1 MLLRLS
7 KILGFLI
14 LLVVVLIAALLGKA
28 HWQVRQVRTP
38 LPAVSEI
45 RAMLAGPDQPVGIAV
60 INTGT
65 QRIPGTGILS
75 YPAFALRWS
84 DGRMLLIDVGME
96 REAAVE
102 FGRFIE
108 RVTDAGPVVPH
119 GSVGEQLGRAI
130 EDVAGV
136 AFTHLHE
143 DHTGGLNSLCV
154 DSGKEIP
161 LFQTALQ
168 ISRQNYTTAIGDE
181 VIANAA
187 CVRRTQLSTDG
198 LLYTLPGFPGLAA
211 FAAGG
216 HTPGSTV
223 YFAQVA
229 DTLWVL
235 AGDITNTKIAIT
247 NNTPKPMLY
256 SLLITPEATGR
267 LEELRLWLAELDADE
282 AISVLVSHDLQS
294 IEDASIATMKATDT
308 R

>member
-1 MLLRLS
+1 MLLRLL
-7 KILGFLI
+7 KVLGFLL
-14 LLVVVLIAALLGKA
+14 LLVVVLVAALLGKA

-38 LPAVSEI
+38 LPASSEI
-45 RAMLAGPDQPVGIAV
+45 RSLLARPDPPVSITV

-65 QRIPGTGILS
+65 QRIPGTGVLS
-75 YPAFALRWS
+75 YPAFALQWS
-84 DGRMLLIDVGME
+84 DGRILLIDVGME

-108 RVTDAGPVVPH
+108 RVTDAGPVMPH

-130 EDVAGV
+130 KDVAGV

-154 DSGKEIP
+154 DSGTEIS

-168 ISRQNYTTAIGDE
+168 IDQQNYTTAIGDE

-187 CVRRTQLSTDG
+187 CVRRTRLSTDG

-223 YFAQVA
+223 YFAQVE

-235 AGDITNTKIAIT
+235 AGDIVNAKISIAK
-247 NNTPKPMLY
+247 NVPKPMLY

-267 LEELRLWLAELDADE
+267 LAELRLWLAELDADE
-282 AISVLVSHDLQS
+282 TISVLVSHDLQS
-294 IEDASIATMKATDT
+294 LQDSPIAIMKGAAT

>member
-7 KILGFLI
+7 KILGFLL
-14 LLVVVLIAALLGKA
+14 LLVVVLVAALLGKA
-28 HWQVRQVRTP
+28 HWQVRQVQTP
-38 LPAVSEI
+38 LPANSEI
-45 RAMLAGPDQPVGIAV
+45 RSILARPDPPVSITV

-65 QRIPGTGILS
+65 QRIPGTGVLS

-84 DGRMLLIDVGME
+84 DGRILLIDVGME

-102 FGRFIE
+102 FGRVIE
-108 RVTDAGPVVPH
+108 RVTDAGPVTPH
-119 GSVGEQLGRAI
+119 GSVGEQLGSTTN
-130 EDVAGV
+130 DVAGV

-154 DSGKEIP
+154 DSGKEIS
-161 LFQTALQ
+161 LFQTTLQ
-168 ISRQNYTTAIGDE
+168 IDQQNYTTAIGDE
-181 VIANAA
+181 VITNAA
-187 CVRRTQLSTDG
+187 CVRRTRLSTDG

-223 YFAQVA
+223 YFAQVK

-235 AGDITNTKIAIT
+235 AGDITNAKISIT
-247 NNTPKPMLY
+247 NNVPKSMLY

-282 AISVLVSHDLQS
+282 TISVLVSHDLQS
-294 IEDASIATMKATDT
+294 LQDSPIAIMKGAAT

>member
-7 KILGFLI
+7 KILGFLV
-14 LLVVVLIAALLGKA
+14 LLVIVLIAALLGKA

-38 LPAVSEI
+38 LPASSEI
-45 RAMLAGPDQPVGIAV
+45 RAMLAGPDQPVSITV

-65 QRIPGTGILS
+65 QRIPGTGVLA
-75 YPAFALRWS
+75 YPAFALQWS
-84 DGRMLLIDVGME
+84 DGRILLIDVGME
-96 REAAVE
+96 RKAAVE

-108 RVTDAGPVVPH
+108 RVTDAGPVTPH
-119 GSVGEQLGRAI
+119 GSVGEQLGLAI
-130 EDVAGV
+130 TDVAGV

-154 DSGKEIP
+154 DSGKEVP

-168 ISRQNYTTAIGDE
+168 IDRKNYTTAIGDE

-187 CVRRTQLSTDG
+187 CVRRTRLSTDG

-216 HTPGSTV
+216 HTPGSTI
-223 YFAQVA
+223 YFAQVE

-235 AGDITNTKIAIT
+235 AGDITNAKISITKNI
-247 NNTPKPMLY
+247 PKPMLY

-267 LEELRLWLAELDADE
+267 LEDLRLWLAELDADKT
-282 AISVLVSHDLQS
+282 ISVLVSHDLQS
-294 IEDASIATMKATDT
+294 LHDLPIAIMKGT
-308 R
+308 